1 MTELLDAFRL
11 IAQNKHEKHEH
22 WKILV
27 HQDGA
32 RIILLLSV
40 PDHEIEAF
48 NITDIEVNTR
58 KS

>member
-11 IAQNKHEKHEH
+11 MAQNKYEKHEH
-22 WKILV
+22 RKILV

-32 RIILLLSV
+32 RIILLSSV

-48 NITDIEVNTR
+48 NITDH
-58 KS
+58 